1 MRPMLWWG
9 TKKPKAK
16 SKAPKDKSA
25 ALRAQALANARAA
38 REAIGQ
44 DTLDR
49 VAEAMARR
57 QRGGATR
64 QPRRGR
70 RGRGSRTQ
78 RPSAWS
84 RACWTW
90 SRGKT

>member
-1 MRPMLWWG
+1 MLWWG

-57 QRGGATR
+57 QRGEHETAATR
-64 QPRRGR
+64 Q
-70 RGRGSRTQ
+70 
-78 RPSAWS
+78 A
-84 RACWTW
+84 RA
-90 SRGKT
+90 RIADAEAERVVQGLLDMIKRQD